1 MPWKCPAC
9 ETQIRHDGD
18 VPQANRVY
26 RCHVCRLE
34 LTFDATSN
42 RMAVPPLPDTSK
54 IPPADGAARKRPT

>member
-34 LTFDATSN
+34 LILCARSN
-42 RMAVPPLPDTSK
+42 RLAVPPLPDTSDS
-54 IPPADGAARKRPT
+54 PPADRTARKRPT

>member
-18 VPQANRVY
+18 VPQVSRVY

-34 LTFDATSN
+34 LTLDARTN
-42 RMAVPPLPDTSK
+42 KMAVPPLPDTSDD
-54 IPPADGAARKRPT
+54 PPDGRTRKRLK